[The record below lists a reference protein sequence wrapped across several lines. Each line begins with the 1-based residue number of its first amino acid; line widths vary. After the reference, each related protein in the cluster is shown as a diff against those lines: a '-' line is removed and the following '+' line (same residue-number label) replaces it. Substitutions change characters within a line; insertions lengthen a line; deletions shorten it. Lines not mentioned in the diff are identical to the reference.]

1 MTAGYL
7 RQSRAHVPGS
17 ERALTVCLI
26 DPSRDHPPSRSGASL
41 PACPAGSMKD
51 IAVALTNKNRRKGCK
66 RVCTDFP
73 SALTAL
79 EMCSMEMRSF
89 VSAAILMIGSLSM
102 HVAHATDTF
111 DAAYRETTF
120 LMVEADLRLH
130 LCHLKEFSLH
140 LLQPSQAATG
150 ADSPAPPGPT
160 SQAIRI
166 AEEHAS
172 YTVFLCRKEAEEAIR
187 ARLQAAEQELLERPL
202 AQEKLKGF
210 IAAWLSAMKVI
221 PRTAPGTEA
230 LLSQQDD
237 DRRGIMQKQSELEV
251 ELFWSLD
258 RARGWV
264 SRGSPKS

>member
-1 MTAGYL
+1 LSG
-7 RQSRAHVPGS
+7 G
-17 ERALTVCLI
+17 I
-26 DPSRDHPPSRSGASL
+26 DES
-41 PACPAGSMKD
+41 
-51 IAVALTNKNRRKGCK
+51 IAVALTNKNYRKGYR
-66 RVCTDFP
+66 RVCTDLP

-79 EMCSMEMRSF
+79 EMRSMKMRSF
-89 VSAAILMIGSLSM
+89 VFAAILMIGSLSM

-111 DAAYRETTF
+111 DTAYRETTF

-166 AEEHAS
+166 TEEHAS

-187 ARLQAAEQELLERPL
+187 ARLQAAEQELLERPV